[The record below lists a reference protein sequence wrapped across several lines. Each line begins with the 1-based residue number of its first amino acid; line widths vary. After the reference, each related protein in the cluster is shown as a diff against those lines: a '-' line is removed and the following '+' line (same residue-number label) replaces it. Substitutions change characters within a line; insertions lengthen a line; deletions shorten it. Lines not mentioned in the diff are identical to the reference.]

1 MEANKKQNHNN
12 SSVSYANKSTRSQ
25 HKNQVSNLPVQGSQ
39 KPTIISDL
47 CFHIKLP
54 NGIPNYQKIS
64 HLQITQQNTAS
75 NSATIS
81 ATKLKF
87 FLIFFVFSEEFS
99 VKTKHFHGSSV
110 IKKDHNKNPSTMHC
124 NAKVSPLLMGRV

>member
-1 MEANKKQNHNN
+1 MGSQAKK
-12 SSVSYANKSTRSQ
+12 
-25 HKNQVSNLPVQGSQ
+25 QVSNLPVQGCQ
-39 KPTIISDL
+39 KLTTISDL

-54 NGIPNYQKIS
+54 NGISNHKKINY
-64 HLQITQQNTAS
+64 LQITQQNTAS

-99 VKTKHFHGSSV
+99 DKTKHFYSSSV
-110 IKKDHNKNPSTMHC
+110 IKKPITKTPLQYTVMQKCPPNMGKRGRRERKNKSLVILSYP
-124 NAKVSPLLMGRV
+124 